1 MPREGAA
8 QGRQRLHHAG
18 PAGADEYKIH
28 QGGIGMRGAVVHQP
42 VLVLALVGITAAED
56 ANLQGTHIVVPY
68 RKGEAEDLGGVI
80 TQFHQE
86 TAVFFGHAEI
96 GIEIVLHPHQVVFLI
111 NIVGMGDKDRIAA
124 GGFVRLGRTPP
135 HVQGYILAVVAGI
148 AAAVAGPS
156 QFFKSLQDI
165 FTQDFQDP
173 VLGVLAYI
181 NGTHTFANLRI
192 TSQIRSIWASCRLLP
207 EGR

>member
-1 MPREGAA
+1 MPGEGAA
-8 QGRQRLHHAG
+8 QGRQRLHHTG
-18 PAGADEYKIH
+18 PAGADKHEVH

-96 GIEIVLHPHQVVFLI
+96 GIEIVLHPHQVVLLI

-135 HVQGYILAVVAGI
+135 HVQGHVLAVVAGI

>member
-1 MPREGAA
+1 
-8 QGRQRLHHAG
+8 
-18 PAGADEYKIH
+18 
-28 QGGIGMRGAVVHQP
+28 MRGAVVHQP

-86 TAVFFGHAEI
+86 TAVLLGHAEK
-96 GIEIVLHPHQVVFLI
+96 GVEIVLHPNQVVFLI
-111 NIVGMGDKDRIAA
+111 NIVGMGNEDRVTP
-124 GGFVRLGRTPP
+124 GGFVSPP

-165 FTQDFQDP
+165 FTQDFQNP